1 MISLKVPC
9 RFTKAAWV
17 ASVRNELLYYGNLCR
32 LLLKLQ
38 NVQKKIVLQ
47 KILFIKDV
55 IVVCS
60 YLIY

>member
-1 MISLKVPC
+1 MISLKVPR

-17 ASVRNELLYYGNLCR
+17 ASVRNKLLCCGK

-38 NVQKKIVLQ
+38 NAEKKIMLQ

>member
-1 MISLKVPC
+1 MFSLKVPC

-17 ASVRNELLYYGNLCR
+17 ASVRNELLYCGKLCR
-32 LLLKLQ
+32 LLLKRQ
-38 NVQKKIVLQ
+38 NVEKKIMLQ